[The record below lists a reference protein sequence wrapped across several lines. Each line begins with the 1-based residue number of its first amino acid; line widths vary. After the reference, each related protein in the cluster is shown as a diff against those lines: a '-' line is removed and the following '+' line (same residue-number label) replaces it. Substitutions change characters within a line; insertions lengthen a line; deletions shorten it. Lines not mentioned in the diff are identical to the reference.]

1 MFIVPFIH
9 KVTTHNDIN
18 VNVIKLL
25 TVGGKNLWEENDS
38 LNVDNDILTP
48 NDIYRTGNII
58 KLGKKVQLCE
68 VDINKTNIGDFYKWE
83 ELDINDRDT
92 FCWRTFII
100 LLGNNGSNWLDTSAY
115 DVLDGYS
122 VKEFSRAISSRK

>member
-25 TVGGKNLWEENDS
+25 TVGGKNLWEENES
-38 LNVDNDILTP
+38 LNIDSDILGP
-48 NDIYRTGNII
+48 NDIYRIGKVI
-58 KLGKKVQLCE
+58 KLGKKVQLCK
-68 VDINKTNIGDFYKWE
+68 VDTNKTNINDFYKWE
-83 ELDINDRDT
+83 ELDVNDRDT

-122 VKEFSRAISSRK
+122 VKELSGAISSRK

>member
-18 VNVIKLL
+18 VNVIQIL
-25 TVGGKNLWEENDS
+25 TVGGKNLWEENNS
-38 LNVDNDILTP
+38 LNIDTDILAP
-48 NDIYRTGNII
+48 NDIYRTGKIT

-68 VDINKTNIGDFYKWE
+68 VDTQKTNINDFYKWE
-83 ELDINDRDT
+83 EIDVNDRET
-92 FCWRTFII
+92 FCWRTFIV

-122 VKEFSRAISSRK
+122 VKELSSAIGARK